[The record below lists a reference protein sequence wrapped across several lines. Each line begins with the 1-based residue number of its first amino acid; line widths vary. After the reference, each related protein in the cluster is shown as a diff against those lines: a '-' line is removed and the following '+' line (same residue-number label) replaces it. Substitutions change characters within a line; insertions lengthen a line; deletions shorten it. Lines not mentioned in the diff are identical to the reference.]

1 MAETG
6 VHPGVSPDVIGWR
19 ESQLCASG
27 FPPLLAGAAA
37 ADERFDLHALI
48 ELAEQGCP
56 PHLAIQILA
65 PLERVA

>member
-6 VHPGVSPDVIGWR
+6 LHPGTTADVIGWR
-19 ESQLCASG
+19 ERQLGASG
-27 FPPLLAGAAA
+27 FPPLLAAEAA

-56 PHLAIQILA
+56 PDLAIRILA
-65 PLERVA
+65 PLGPVA